1 MYTEESSFSIKI
13 FPKHWRKILTLFL
26 FKILSYYSYPIKNV
40 LAFSSGGLCV
50 RYLLEGKRNGDKA
63 WNKKKTGPVSPG
75 EGLSIG
81 PDPIS
86 ESNVIFMS
94 RDNASLMER
103 GQHGETI
110 GMGGGETYKIK

>member
-1 MYTEESSFSIKI
+1 M
-13 FPKHWRKILTLFL
+13 
-26 FKILSYYSYPIKNV
+26 
-40 LAFSSGGLCV
+40 CV
-50 RYLLEGKRNGDKA
+50 SYLLEGKRNGDKA

-75 EGLSIG
+75 GGLSIG

-103 GQHGETI
+103 GQRGETI
-110 GMGGGETYKIK
+110 GMVGGETEKIKYNMFLLLLADGFLRTTMSK